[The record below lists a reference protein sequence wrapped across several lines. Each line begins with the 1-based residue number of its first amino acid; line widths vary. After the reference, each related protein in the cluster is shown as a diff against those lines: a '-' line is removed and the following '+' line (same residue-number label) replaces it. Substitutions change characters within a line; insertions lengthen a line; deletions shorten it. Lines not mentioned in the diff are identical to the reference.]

1 MSFLSMLRD
10 NPTAKE
16 LKIRRK
22 LKHNKLNFVFQQP
35 LKINNKPI
43 IVDFF
48 HAKKKIIVEIDGNA
62 HINLLKDIYRDYWL
76 LQQGY
81 LVLRYNNDQKIKF
94 IVEDIKSNIYSN
106 SVREKSI
113 DKLNRFFKFTFERY
127 FFQSNNKLIKFDILN
142 KEKYE
147 PISQW
152 KNCNNIQNKERET
165 FFRFVIMTDIAN
177 NKYKCIECKNKV
189 NKIIQPIELNLIE
202 RDKVIRI
209 LIDMGMVSHYIQKI
223 FSLSRKQIY
232 NIKNKKYHRKEH

>member
-1 MSFLSMLRD
+1 MLFLSMLRN
-10 NPTAKE
+10 NPTKKE
-16 LKIRRK
+16 LKIK
-22 LKHNKLNFVFQQP
+22 KQFESNKLDFIFQQP
-35 LKINNKPI
+35 LRINNKPI

-48 HAKKKIIVEIDGNA
+48 HAKKKIIIEIDGNA

-81 LVLRYNNDQKIKF
+81 LVLRYNNSQKTNHIIK
-94 IVEDIKSNIYSN
+94 DIKNNTRSA

-127 FFQSNNKLIKFDILN
+127 FFQSNDKLIKFDILN

-152 KNCNNIQNKERET
+152 KNCNNIQNRERET

-189 NKIIQPIELNLIE
+189 NKIIQPIELNLTE

-209 LIDMGMVSHYIQKI
+209 LIDMGMISHYIQKI
-223 FSLSRKQIY
+223 FNLSRKQVY
-232 NIKNKKYHRKEH
+232 NIKNKKFHRKSS